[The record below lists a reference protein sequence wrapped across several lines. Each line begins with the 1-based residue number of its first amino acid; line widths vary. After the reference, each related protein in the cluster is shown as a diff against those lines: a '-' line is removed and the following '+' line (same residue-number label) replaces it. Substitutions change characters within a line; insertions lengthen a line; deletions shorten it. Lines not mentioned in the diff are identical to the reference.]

1 MIKVLVYGS
10 GVIGC
15 YLAHVLCA
23 AGNDVTLLARG
34 QWKEQLQQNGLRIR
48 HHLQRKTTL
57 DHPRVIGGIE
67 DLFCA
72 EGSSVFLGSDECIIE
87 HFGRVGKRVEYSLF
101 QSRSVNI
108 HFFSLSFSEHSLFS
122 VDKVIIH

>member
-1 MIKVLVYGS
+1 MKMKVLVYGS
-10 GVIGC
+10 GVIGW

-57 DHPRVIGGIE
+57 DHPRVIGDIE
-67 DLFCA
+67 EEKAFDAVFAVMPYNKMPAILEPLAAIHAPIIVLVGNWPCR
-72 EGSSVFLGSDECIIE
+72 SSTPA
-87 HFGRVGKRVEYSLF
+87 
-101 QSRSVNI
+101 
-108 HFFSLSFSEHSLFS
+108 
-122 VDKVIIH
+122 

>member
-1 MIKVLVYGS
+1 MKVLVYGS

-34 QWKEQLQQNGLRIR
+34 QWKEQLQRNGLRIR

-57 DHPRVIGGIE
+57 DHPRPTDSGN
-67 DLFCA
+67 
-72 EGSSVFLGSDECIIE
+72 GSGCSGKDGCHESIKQAMVLPGASQAPCHGAWKSAGKYHLG
-87 HFGRVGKRVEYSLF
+87 
-101 QSRSVNI
+101 
-108 HFFSLSFSEHSLFS
+108 
-122 VDKVIIH
+122 